1 MEDTGLTTPDPVRL
15 QRAFAQFVEQGL
27 GACAIEASSIGLA
40 EHRLSGTRIRL
51 AMFTN
56 LTQDHLDYHPSME
69 AYWQAK
75 RALFDW
81 PGLRTAVINIDDQR
95 GVQLS
100 EELEHSQLD
109 VWTVSIQRTARL
121 RARDITYTDEGLA
134 FTVVE
139 GAHSCAMQT
148 QLIGLYNVSNLLG
161 VIAALRSLGVALE
174 HALWACAQL
183 TPVPGRMERITAPG
197 QPMVAVDYSHTPDA
211 LEKALQALMPMAKE
225 RGGKIWCVFGC
236 GGNRDSSK
244 RPRMGSSAQRLAQ
257 QVVITS
263 DNPRSEEPMS
273 IIEQIL
279 EGTVPAANL
288 RVEADRAKAIAETIA
303 AADAADVVLIAGKGH
318 ENYQEVR
325 GERHHFSDVEQA
337 RAALGLRGGTA

>member
-1 MEDTGLTTPDPVRL
+1 
-15 QRAFAQFVEQGL
+15 
-27 GACAIEASSIGLA
+27 
-40 EHRLSGTRIRL
+40 
-51 AMFTN
+51 
-56 LTQDHLDYHPSME
+56 
-69 AYWQAK
+69 
-75 RALFDW
+75 
-81 PGLRTAVINIDDQR
+81 
-95 GVQLS
+95 
-100 EELEHSQLD
+100 
-109 VWTVSIQRTARL
+109 
-121 RARDITYTDEGLA
+121 
-134 FTVVE
+134 
-139 GAHSCAMQT
+139 
-148 QLIGLYNVSNLLG
+148 
-161 VIAALRSLGVALE
+161 
-174 HALWACAQL
+174 
-183 TPVPGRMERITAPG
+183 MERITAPG

-263 DNPRSEEPMS
+263 DNPRNEEPMS

>member
-1 MEDTGLTTPDPVRL
+1 MPSLIKSLT
-15 QRAFAQFVEQGL
+15 AAAA
-27 GACAIEASSIGLA
+27 ACALFGVLPA
-40 EHRLSGTRIRL
+40 
-51 AMFTN
+51 
-56 LTQDHLDYHPSME
+56 
-69 AYWQAK
+69 QA
-75 RALFDW
+75 ATDCS
-81 PGLRTAVINIDDQR
+81 AQR
-95 GVQLS
+95 G
-100 EELEHSQLD
+100 
-109 VWTVSIQRTARL
+109 
-121 RARDITYTDEGLA
+121 
-134 FTVVE
+134 
-139 GAHSCAMQT
+139 CAAKFCE
-148 QLIGLYNVSNLLG
+148 IEND
-161 VIAALRSLGVALE
+161 IAA
-174 HALWACAQL
+174 
-183 TPVPGRMERITAPG
+183 
-197 QPMVAVDYSHTPDA
+197 
-211 LEKALQALMPMAKE
+211 AKE

-263 DNPRSEEPMS
+263 DNPRNEEPMS